1 MSRKRGR
8 DRMFKGLKKKY
19 QDRFHNPPTVN
30 PEVEE
35 KFKLRKLLK
44 KPRAKAHNRIPKKFQ
59 RK

>member
-1 MSRKRGR
+1 MSRKRGK
-8 DRMFKGLKKKY
+8 DHMFKGLQKKF
-19 QDRFHNPPTVN
+19 QSRFHNQLTVN

-35 KFKLRKLLK
+35 KFKLRRLLK